1 MQVASVPQ
9 VADARSPK
17 RANLGTLVMFAPP
30 RAYTTLVPYPT
41 RGGMRMT
48 VPSAHTAWK
57 LYHEDLALGRLGK
70 RRRQKTLD
78 SYQFVLCDFWVFVAP
93 IPWHGITP
101 GDLDRYL
108 DRRARQGG
116 PRPGSPLSPN
126 SRALYSGIILTFYQW
141 STRRKLLKRNP
152 LEGIRPEP
160 KVEPPPRGLDVTQVG
175 ELLAATAPNPRTHL
189 AVALGF
195 FALLRAG
202 EIARL
207 RIEDVDLRAG
217 VLVIHG
223 KGGHVDAVPVHFR
236 LRPILARAL
245 EGRPPTGPVIEHATQ
260 PGRQVSSRTV
270 SRMIA
275 QPMRKLGWSES
286 AHVLRHSAAYLILEA
301 TGNVYAVSRLLRH
314 RRLSSTE
321 RYVRRADRRLAADL
335 ASLPDP
341 RQSQPREVGR

>member
-1 MQVASVPQ
+1 MQASPVPQ
-9 VADARSPK
+9 LADTRS
-17 RANLGTLVMFAPP
+17 ADCGVLGRLAPFTP
-30 RAYTTLVPYPT
+30 SQAYTTLVAW
-41 RGGMRMT
+41 GGMWMP

-70 RRRQKTLD
+70 RRRPHTIKGYEFAIL
-78 SYQFVLCDFWVFVAP
+78 DFWAFVAP
-93 IPWHGITP
+93 VPWHGITP

-108 DRRARQGG
+108 SRRARQGG

-141 STRRKLLKRNP
+141 ATRRKLLKRNP

-160 KVEPPPRGLDVTQVG
+160 KVEPPARGLDVTQVG
-175 ELLAATAPNPRTHL
+175 MLLAATAPYPRTHL

-275 QPMRKLGWSES
+275 QPMRELGWSES

-341 RQSQPREVGR
+341 RSP